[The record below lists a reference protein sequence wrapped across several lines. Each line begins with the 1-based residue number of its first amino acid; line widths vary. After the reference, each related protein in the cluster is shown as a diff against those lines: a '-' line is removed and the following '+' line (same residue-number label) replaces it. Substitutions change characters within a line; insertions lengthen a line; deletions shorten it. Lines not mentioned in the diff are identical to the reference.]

1 LLGFSGPRAEAEEIK
16 RAIKDF
22 LHETLKLELSEE
34 KTLITHARTEAAKF
48 LGYQIVVQH
57 ANDKLDRRG
66 QRQVNET
73 IGLRVPK
80 EVIEQKCALY
90 MRRGK
95 PAQRAE
101 MLADSDYSIISK
113 YQAEYRGVVQYYL
126 LAHNVG
132 WFNKVQWVAETSLL
146 KTLTGKH
153 KSSVAAMAQKY
164 KATTQTPKGPRKC
177 LKVEVQR
184 ENGKK
189 PLVAQFGGIPLQRKQ
204 DAILVDHTP
213 QFYMTNRSELLKRV
227 LAETCELCGSK
238 EQVEVHHIR
247 KLADVEK
254 PGKKEKPK
262 WMKHMAARRRKTLV
276 VCRRCHDAIHAG
288 RSTMPLRKEEPESC
302 VT

>member
-1 LLGFSGPRAEAEEIK
+1 MIGCLARDGPRAEAEEIK

-22 LHETLKLELSEE
+22 LRETLKLELSEE

-48 LGYQIVVQH
+48 LGYHIVVQH

-101 MLADSDYSIISK
+101 MLDDSDYSIISK

-126 LAHNVG
+126 LAHNVC

-146 KTLTGKH
+146 KTLAGKH
-153 KSSVAAMAQKY
+153 KSSVAARAQKY
-164 KATTQTPKGPRKC
+164 KATTQTTKGPRKC
-177 LKVEVQR
+177 LQVVVQR

-213 QFYMTNRSELLKRV
+213 QFYMTSRSELLKRV
-227 LAETCELCGSK
+227 LAGTCELCGSK
-238 EQVEVHHIR
+238 EHVEVHHIR
-247 KLADVEK
+247 KLADGEK
-254 PGKKEKPK
+254 TGEERKVKMDETYGSTS
-262 WMKHMAARRRKTLV
+262 AQNTRRV
-276 VCRRCHDAIHAG
+276 P
-288 RSTMPLRKEEPESC
+288 SMS
-302 VT
+302 